1 MPSILI
7 LPNGT
12 YGTNNWQC
20 STGSDFV
27 DIVDEDD
34 DSTYIYERT
43 RNGIIQYTMA
53 NPSLLEE
60 AIDWNEDVTLQARIF
75 AYYTDSGKTCDM
87 EIDLIGPAGSSI
99 NIPSSTVAVTDNNT
113 YPPYGGTSTTVMH
126 DTTPWDYNGIE
137 DVIVRL
143 KCIGRPARFTE
154 LRVSYVYIRM
164 SYTEAA
170 VAVADN
176 STFFGANF

>member
-1 MPSILI
+1 MPNLLM
-7 LPNGT
+7 LPDGT

-43 RNGIIQYTMA
+43 RNGVIQYTMA
-53 NPSLLEE
+53 TPSVLEAE
-60 AIDWNEDVTLQARIF
+60 IDWNEDVTLQARIF
-75 AYYTDSGKTCDM
+75 AYYTESGGTCDM
-87 EIDLIGPAGSSI
+87 EIDLIGPLGSSI
-99 NIPSSTVAVTDNNT
+99 DIPSSTVTVADNNT
-113 YPPYGGTSTTVMH
+113 YPPYGGVSTTTMYGIV
-126 DTTPWDYNGIE
+126 PWDYDGIG

-154 LRVSYVYIRM
+154 LRVSYVNVRM
-164 SYTEAA
+164 TYTEAA
-170 VAVADN
+170 ADN
-176 STFFGANF
+176 ATFFGANF